1 MYLDHPKLTA
11 TNSESE
17 PDRLERLNRVYG
29 YAIAMADADKDA
41 SCIGRL
47 AQLHDHKGTLIVV
60 WNVAPNGAQKQ
71 YFSAAWSSL
80 LGDGTTN
87 VEHEVKSRI
96 PTSA

>member
-29 YAIAMADADKDA
+29 YAIALADIAQDKV
-41 SCIGRL
+41 CIGRL

-60 WNVAPNGAQKQ
+60 WNVAPNEQQKA
-71 YFSAAWSSL
+71 YFVTAWMSL
-80 LGDGTTN
+80 LGDGTTA
-87 VEHEVKSRI
+87 VEHEVRPLI
-96 PTSA
+96 PR